1 MSAVIPAVMKQR
13 PPLRVLL
20 VDPSLF
26 TAPYD
31 AALNGG
37 LIANGVVPTWAVRPT
52 RAGDRQELPVENVD
66 DFFYRRTDRMTFLPR
81 RLRSL
86 AKGAAHALGL
96 ARLVGRVLARSPDV
110 VHFQWLVVPP
120 LDALAI
126 RIIALRC
133 PVVLTVHDTVPFNG
147 ERLSLMQS
155 LAFDLPLRLS
165 DRLIVH
171 TRSGR
176 ERLLARGIP
185 GDKVAVIP
193 HGPLQ
198 LPPPPPRPARDE
210 AAPGGRADQ
219 RLTLVM
225 FGEIKPYKGPDILVE
240 AVSRLS
246 PAQRRQV
253 RVVIAGRPRMD
264 LGPLLARIAA
274 LGLEETIEVW
284 GRRLDEAE
292 MTDLF
297 ALADCFVFPYRQI
310 DASGVYFLTKA
321 LGKWIIATR
330 VGVFAEDVDD
340 GVQGTLVPPED
351 AAAFAAALARVI
363 EERPKPRG
371 ASASL
376 AWLDI
381 GRATRTLYDQVAA

>member
-1 MSAVIPAVMKQR
+1 MSEL
-13 PPLRVLL
+13 PPMRVLL

-31 AALNGG
+31 AALNDG

-52 RAGDRQELPVENVD
+52 RRGDRQELPPQNVD
-66 DFFYRRTDRMTFLPR
+66 DFFYRRAERMTFLPQ
-81 RLRSL
+81 RLRTL
-86 AKGAAHALGL
+86 VKGLAHALGL
-96 ARLVGRVLARSPDV
+96 ARLVLRVLRRSPDV

-126 RIIALRC
+126 RLIALRC

-147 ERLSLMQS
+147 ERLSLMQNI
-155 LAFDLPLRLS
+155 AFDLPLRLS
-165 DRLIVH
+165 NRLIVH
-171 TRSGR
+171 TRAGR

-198 LPPPPPRPARDE
+198 LAAPRPRRPPEEE
-210 AAPGGRADQ
+210 ATGGAGDR
-219 RLTLVM
+219 RLTFVM
-225 FGEIKPYKGPDILVE
+225 FGEIKPYKGPDVLVE
-240 AVSRLS
+240 AVSRLPPS
-246 PAQRRQV
+246 LRRRA

-274 LGLEETIEVW
+274 LGLEDTIEVW
-284 GRRLDEAE
+284 ARRLDEVEMAE
-292 MTDLF
+292 LF
-297 ALADCFVFPYRQI
+297 GLADCFLFPYRQI

-330 VGVFAEDVDD
+330 VGVFAEDVQD
-340 GVQGTLVPPED
+340 GRQGMLVPPED
-351 AAAFAAALARVI
+351 PAAFSAALTRFI
-363 EERPKPRG
+363 DERPTPRG
-371 ASASL
+371 TSPSL
-376 AWLDI
+376 AWFDI
-381 GRATRTLYDQVAA
+381 GRATRTLYEQVAA